1 MHLRTMF
8 LASIALLILVLPAS
22 AQPKGGA
29 AIFDT
34 LPDLTARVDPD
45 GAIVIWNIGSSNVPS
60 GFMVTITCAVVKP
73 TVRGQ
78 TCGDAFPG
86 GMYTRLMTLPAGF
99 NQPIYK
105 RPPGQQTFTTAFTE
119 YGKGWAVIY
128 PGLHAW
134 PKGTYKFDVFAD
146 AGMAI
151 QEKLETN
158 NKDAK
163 EVVKD

>member
-1 MHLRTMF
+1 MQFRTMF
-8 LASIALLILVLPAS
+8 LAAIVLSILAIPAS

-29 AIFDT
+29 SIFDV

-45 GAIVIWNIGSSNVPS
+45 GAIVIWNIGGSNVPS
-60 GFMVTITCAVVKP
+60 SFLVTIKCTVVTA

-78 TCGDAFPG
+78 TCGDAFTG
-86 GMYTRLMTLPAGF
+86 GMYNKVMTLPAGS

-105 RPPGQQTFTTAFTE
+105 RPPEQQTTALTE

-128 PGLHAW
+128 PGMHAW

-146 AGMAI
+146 SGMSI

-163 EVVKD
+163 EVLKN